1 VSHSDLS
8 DTSENNLRTEGKQGS
23 ENRGQKQGSQKQGSE
38 YTFLKQYSDPC
49 FSAFVVARSEEAR
62 LPVVA
67 ALHDMLRNMRKID
80 ARSAWHLAA
89 GSSRFREFAGTSRRG
104 L

>member
-1 VSHSDLS
+1 
-8 DTSENNLRTEGKQGS
+8 
-23 ENRGQKQGSQKQGSE
+23 
-38 YTFLKQYSDPC
+38 
-49 FSAFVVARSEEAR
+49 
-62 LPVVA
+62 
-67 ALHDMLRNMRKID
+67 MLRNMRKID